1 MKYPLG
7 RGSLNPRKGH
17 LKNQQHQ
24 QIHRITQSSHP
35 SLAMPTT
42 RNRQLAI
49 VIAQLCFIFLHHHL
63 QKRRRGA
70 RVACLKQH
78 TRRNELTVLLFTI
91 IMTMRPPRYG
101 PCFWV
106 DTCSSHWVNHVLGGS
121 LLQDQE
127 FSHTFRM
134 TPGSFMELHRILGIF
149 HLANWLTSSASHQK
163 TRYPFSQC
171 YST

>member
-1 MKYPLG
+1 
-7 RGSLNPRKGH
+7 
-17 LKNQQHQ
+17 
-24 QIHRITQSSHP
+24 
-35 SLAMPTT
+35 MPTT

-70 RVACLKQH
+70 RVARLKQH
-78 TRRNELTVLLFTI
+78 TRRNELTVLLFAI
-91 IMTMRPPRYG
+91 ITTMRPPRYG
-101 PCFWV
+101 PRFWV
-106 DTCSSHWVNHVLGGS
+106 DTRSSHWVNHVLGGS

-127 FSHTFRM
+127 FSRTFRM

-171 YST
+171 YSTWSSHYCLPFTRYARPELQKHFEPNRDWD

>member
-17 LKNQQHQ
+17 LKKSAASTNPSNHPKFASFPCYAYY
-24 QIHRITQSSHP
+24 TQP
-35 SLAMPTT
+35 
-42 RNRQLAI
+42 QLAI
-49 VIAQLCFIFLHHHL
+49 VIVQLCFIFLHHHL

-70 RVACLKQH
+70 RVARLKQH
-78 TRRNELTVLLFTI
+78 TRRNELTVLLFAI
-91 IMTMRPPRYG
+91 ITTMRPPRYG
-101 PCFWV
+101 PRFWV
-106 DTCSSHWVNHVLGGS
+106 DTRSSHWVNHVLGGS

-127 FSHTFRM
+127 FSRTFRM